1 MAPGMPRARFNSSGL
16 VRLLHDMAPAE
27 VADAGQTLGEQ
38 LGLWL
43 GWIDA
48 ITLAGVLGGTAEAS
62 GQARVPTPKAL
73 AQDLARVSGQVA
85 LAFAQDKQLQPPAA
99 DPAAADSAHTVPDF
113 APYRR
118 SHQAHQAAMDNAV
131 PALRGRVRAAL
142 AARPGAGAQLA
153 ALDEVMEQ
161 ALAERE
167 RQTLA
172 SVPRWLEQRYRH
184 LHATQASHAPAERR
198 FRQDLQDVLRAELE
212 LRLQPVQGLIDALG
226 EAPAPEQKLS
236 S

>member
-1 MAPGMPRARFNSSGL
+1 MAPGTPRARFNSSGL
-16 VRLLHDMAPAE
+16 VRLLAEMAPHE
-27 VADAGQTLGEQ
+27 VPDNGLTLGEQ

-43 GWIDA
+43 GWTDA
-48 ITLAGVLGGTAEAS
+48 IALAGVLGAAAEPS
-62 GQARVPTPKAL
+62 GQLRVPTHKAGV
-73 AQDLARVSGQVA
+73 QDLDRVSGQLA
-85 LAFAQDKQLQPPAA
+85 QAFAQDPQLQPPPADQGGP
-99 DPAAADSAHTVPDF
+99 DPADHVPDF
-113 APYRR
+113 SPYRR

-172 SVPRWLEQRYRH
+172 SVPRWLEHRYRH
-184 LHATQASHAPAERR
+184 LLAHHPHPERR

-212 LRLQPVQGLIDALG
+212 LRLQPVQGLLDGLAAATG
-226 EAPAPEQKLS
+226 PEHRTPT
-236 S
+236 

>member
-1 MAPGMPRARFNSSGL
+1 MAPGTSRARFNSSAL
-16 VRLLHDMAPAE
+16 VRLLASMAPNE
-27 VADAGQTLGEQ
+27 LPDHGQTLGEQ

-43 GWIDA
+43 GWTDA
-48 ITLAGVLGGTAEAS
+48 IALANALGTQAEPS
-62 GQARVPTPKAL
+62 GQVRVPTPKAL
-73 AQDLARVSGQVA
+73 AQDLDRTSGQLA
-85 LAFAQDKQLQPPAA
+85 LAFAQDPQLQPHTAQDTP
-99 DPAAADSAHTVPDF
+99 DTVPDF

-118 SHQAHQAAMDNAV
+118 SHQAHQAAMDTAV

-153 ALDEVMEQ
+153 ALDQVMEH

-172 SVPRWLEQRYRH
+172 SVPRWLESRYRH
-184 LHATQASHAPAERR
+184 LHTTHAQAEHR

-212 LRLQPVQGLIDALG
+212 LRLLPVQGLIDALQ
-226 EAPAPEQKLS
+226 EAQAGTPAPEHKTLK
-236 S
+236 